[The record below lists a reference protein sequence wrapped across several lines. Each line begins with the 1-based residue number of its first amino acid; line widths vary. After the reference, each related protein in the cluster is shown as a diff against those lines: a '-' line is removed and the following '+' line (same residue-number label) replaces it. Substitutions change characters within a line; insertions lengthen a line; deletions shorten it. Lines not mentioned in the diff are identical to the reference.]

1 MSTVV
6 TDGYIGSVGFV
17 VTRGYG
23 DFGVVTPEPSVTT
36 GGGSLK
42 QGGKVRR
49 GGTFYP
55 PPEPVKKRVSVD
67 DLQQGLKTAVD
78 EATRLREYE
87 SAVTELVAKAQE
99 QGRILSRMD
108 GEIAYL
114 IGLKERRKNLLLF
127 ILLSEC

>member
-1 MSTVV
+1 MLA
-6 TDGYIGSVGFV
+6 
-17 VTRGYG
+17 TRGLG
-23 DFGVVTPEPSVTT
+23 RGGGELVLWGFGAVEVAEPVTT

-42 QGGKVRR
+42 QKVKR
-49 GGTFYP
+49 GGTFYL

-127 ILLSEC
+127 ILVSES